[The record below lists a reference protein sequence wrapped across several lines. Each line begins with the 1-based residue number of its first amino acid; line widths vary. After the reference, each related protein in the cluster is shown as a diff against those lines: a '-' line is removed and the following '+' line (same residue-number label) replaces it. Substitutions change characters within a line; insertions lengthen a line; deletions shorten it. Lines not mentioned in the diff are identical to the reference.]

1 LRTNTST
8 ERSPCAIAYPH
19 MRRRAEADPQLLEL
33 FERAGANAERGVAL
47 LRDTLAAVPDAEA
60 QVREVHECEHEGDRL
75 THAILRRLAEQG
87 RRTHLDA
94 ADVHALAV
102 ALDDVVDFAEEAA
115 DQLRRYGVEAPMEQ
129 AEAIGDLLVATAR
142 EVTAALHELRNGMD
156 LAAHLVEVHRLENE
170 ADQLVRAAVA
180 QLFAHGIDPMIV
192 IRWKDIFETLEDSV
206 DACERV
212 ANVLEGI
219 TLKQR
224 SRR

>member
-1 LRTNTST
+1 
-8 ERSPCAIAYPH
+8 
-19 MRRRAEADPQLLEL
+19 
-33 FERAGANAERGVAL
+33 VAL
-47 LRDTLAAVPDAEA
+47 LRDTLAAVPDAQAEVR
-60 QVREVHECEHEGDRL
+60 QVHDCEHEGDRI
-75 THAILRRLAEQG
+75 THAILSRLAEQG

-115 DQLRRYGVEAPMEQ
+115 DQLGRYGVE
-129 AEAIGDLLVATAR
+129 
-142 EVTAALHELRNGMD
+142 
-156 LAAHLVEVHRLENE
+156 
-170 ADQLVRAAVA
+170 

-192 IRWKDIFETLEDSV
+192 IRWKDIFETLEESV

-219 TLKQR
+219 TIKQR

>member
-1 LRTNTST
+1 MLSRP
-8 ERSPCAIAYPH
+8 SP
-19 MRRRAEADPQLLEL
+19 DPKLLEL
-33 FERAGANAERGVAL
+33 FERAGVNAERGVGL
-47 LRDTLAAVPDAEA
+47 LRDTLAAVPDTEE
-60 QVREVHECEHEGDRL
+60 QVRAVYACEQEGDKL
-75 THAILRRLAEQG
+75 THEILSRLAEQG

-115 DQLRRYGVEAPMEQ
+115 DQLGRYGVEAPMEQ
-129 AEAIGDLLVATAR
+129 AEAIAEVLVLTAR

-156 LAAHLVEVHRLENE
+156 LGPHLVEIHRLENE

-180 QLFAHGIDPMIV
+180 QLFAHGVDPMMV
-192 IRWKDIFETLEDSV
+192 IRWKDIFATLEESV

-224 SRR
+224 ARR